1 LNRIAILGSS
11 LEALQQGHM
20 SLDENIS
27 AKITIYTEDAEPGFP
42 DVGVFEEVELEESL
56 ISIPKGWVG
65 SIPSVVGR
73 EEPSALAYSWLC
85 KAMAIRLAERG
96 AQFQLRT
103 SILGIDEKRQE
114 ISFRGGGRVPSGVDY
129 YDELYDYR
137 MEDHI

>member
-1 LNRIAILGSS
+1 MNRIAILGSS

-42 DVGVFEEVELEESL
+42 DVGAFEEVELEESL
-56 ISIPKGWVG
+56 ISIPTGWVA
-65 SIPSVVGR
+65 SIPSVVRR
-73 EEPSALAYSWLC
+73 EEPSAVAYSWLC

-103 SILGIDEKRQE
+103 SILGIDDKRQE
-114 ISFRGGGRVPSGVDY
+114 ISFRGGGRIPSGVDY

-137 MEDHI
+137 

>member
-1 LNRIAILGSS
+1 
-11 LEALQQGHM
+11 LEALQQGHK

-42 DVGVFEEVELEESL
+42 DVGVFEEAELAESL
-56 ISIPKGWVG
+56 RSIPEGWVAL
-65 SIPSVVGR
+65 IPSVIGR
-73 EEPSALAYSWLC
+73 KEASVVAYSWLC

-103 SILGIDEKRQE
+103 SILGIDDKHQK
-114 ISFRGGGRVPSGVDY
+114 ISFRGGGRVPSGVDC

-137 MEDHI
+137 

>member
-1 LNRIAILGSS
+1 MNRIAILGSC

-27 AKITIYTEDAEPGFP
+27 TKITIYTEDAEPGFP
-42 DVGVFEEVELEESL
+42 DVEVFEEVELAESL

-103 SILGIDEKRQE
+103 SILGIDDKRQE

-137 MEDHI
+137 

>member
-1 LNRIAILGSS
+1 MNRIAILGSS

-20 SLDENIS
+20 SLDENVS
-27 AKITIYTEDAEPGFP
+27 AKITIYTEDAEPGFS
-42 DVGVFEEVELEESL
+42 DVGAFEEVELEQSL
-56 ISIPKGWVG
+56 ISIPMGWVG

-137 MEDHI
+137 

>member
-1 LNRIAILGSS
+1 MNRIAILGSS

-27 AKITIYTEDAEPGFP
+27 AKITIYTKDAEPGFP
-42 DVGVFEEVELEESL
+42 DVEVFEEVELQESL
-56 ISIPKGWVG
+56 ISIPKGWVA
-65 SIPSVVGR
+65 SIPSLVGR

-103 SILGIDEKRQE
+103 SILAIDDKRQE

-137 MEDHI
+137 

>member
-1 LNRIAILGSS
+1 
-11 LEALQQGHM
+11 M

-42 DVGVFEEVELEESL
+42 DVGVFEEVELEQSL
-56 ISIPKGWVG
+56 ISIPTGWVG

-103 SILGIDEKRQE
+103 AIIGIDDRRQE
-114 ISFRGGGRVPSGVDY
+114 ISFRGGGSVPFGVVE
-129 YDELYDYR
+129 YDELHDFR
-137 MEDHI
+137 

>member
-1 LNRIAILGSS
+1 MNRIAILGSC

-27 AKITIYTEDAEPGFP
+27 TKITIYTEDAELGFP
-42 DVGVFEEVELEESL
+42 DVGVFEEVDLEESL
-56 ISIPKGWVG
+56 SSMPEGWVASIPN
-65 SIPSVVGR
+65 VVGR
-73 EEPSALAYSWLC
+73 KETSAVAYSWLC

-103 SILGIDEKRQE
+103 SILGIDEKQQK
-114 ISFRGGGRVPSGVDY
+114 ILFRGGGRVSSGVDS

-137 MEDHI
+137 

>member
-11 LEALQQGHM
+11 LEALQRGHM
-20 SLDENIS
+20 CLDENVS
-27 AKITIYTEDAEPGFP
+27 AKIMIYTEDAEPGFP
-42 DVGVFEEVELEESL
+42 DIGLFEEIELEKSL
-56 ISIPKGWVG
+56 RCIPGGWLA

-73 EEPSALAYSWLC
+73 KEASAVAYSWLC

-103 SILGIDEKRQE
+103 SILGIDDKHQE
-114 ISFRGGGRVPSGVDY
+114 ISFRGGGRVSSGVDC

-137 MEDHI
+137 

>member
-1 LNRIAILGSS
+1 MNRIAILGSS

-42 DVGVFEEVELEESL
+42 DVGAFEEVELEQSL
-56 ISIPKGWVG
+56 ISMPMGWVG

-103 SILGIDEKRQE
+103 SILGIDDKRQE

-137 MEDHI
+137 

>member
-1 LNRIAILGSS
+1 MNRIAILGSS

-56 ISIPKGWVG
+56 ISTPEGWVA

-73 EEPSALAYSWLC
+73 EEPSAVAYSWLC

-96 AQFQLRT
+96 VRFQLRT
-103 SILGIDEKRQE
+103 SILGIDDKRQE

-137 MEDHI
+137 

>member
-1 LNRIAILGSS
+1 MNRIAILGSS
-11 LEALQQGHM
+11 LEALQRGHM
-20 SLDENIS
+20 SLDENVS

-42 DVGVFEEVELEESL
+42 DIGVFEEIELEESL
-56 ISIPKGWVG
+56 RSIPEGWLA

-73 EEPSALAYSWLC
+73 KEASAVAYSWLC

-103 SILGIDEKRQE
+103 SILGIDVKHQE
-114 ISFRGGGRVPSGVDY
+114 ISFRGGGRVSSGVDC

-137 MEDHI
+137 

>member
-1 LNRIAILGSS
+1 MNRIAILGSS
-11 LEALQQGHM
+11 LEALQQGHK

-56 ISIPKGWVG
+56 ISTPEGWVA

-73 EEPSALAYSWLC
+73 EEPSAVAYSWLC

-96 AQFQLRT
+96 ARFQLRT
-103 SILGIDEKRQE
+103 SILGIDDKRQE

-137 MEDHI
+137 

>member
-1 LNRIAILGSS
+1 MNRIAILGSS

-20 SLDENIS
+20 SLDENVS
-27 AKITIYTEDAEPGFP
+27 AKITIYTEDAEPGFS
-42 DVGVFEEVELEESL
+42 DVGAFEEVELEQSL
-56 ISIPKGWVG
+56 ISMPMGWVG

-103 SILGIDEKRQE
+103 SILGIDDKRQE
-114 ISFRGGGRVPSGVDY
+114 ISFRGGGRVPSGVDH

-137 MEDHI
+137 

>member
-1 LNRIAILGSS
+1 
-11 LEALQQGHM
+11 M
-20 SLDENIS
+20 SLDENVS
-27 AKITIYTEDAEPGFP
+27 AKITIYTEDAEPGFS
-42 DVGVFEEVELEESL
+42 DVGAFEEVELEQSL
-56 ISIPKGWVG
+56 ISMPMGWVG

-96 AQFQLRT
+96 VRFQLRT
-103 SILGIDEKRQE
+103 SILGIDDKRQE

-137 MEDHI
+137 

>member
-1 LNRIAILGSS
+1 MNRIAILGSS

-56 ISIPKGWVG
+56 ISIPEGWVA

-73 EEPSALAYSWLC
+73 EEASAVAYSWLF

-96 AQFQLRT
+96 VRFQLRT
-103 SILGIDEKRQE
+103 SILGIDDKRQE
-114 ISFRGGGRVPSGVDY
+114 ISFRGGGRVSFGMDC

-137 MEDHI
+137 

>member
-1 LNRIAILGSS
+1 MNRIVILGSS

-27 AKITIYTEDAEPGFP
+27 AKIIIYTEDAEPGFP
-42 DVGVFEEVELEESL
+42 DVGVFEEVELEEFL
-56 ISIPKGWVG
+56 ISIPKRWVA

-73 EEPSALAYSWLC
+73 EEPSAVAYSWLC

-96 AQFQLRT
+96 VRFQLRT
-103 SILGIDEKRQE
+103 SILGIDDKRQE

-137 MEDHI
+137 

>member
-20 SLDENIS
+20 SLDENVS
-27 AKITIYTEDAEPGFP
+27 AKITIYTEDAEPGFS
-42 DVGVFEEVELEESL
+42 DVGAFEEVELEQSL
-56 ISIPKGWVG
+56 ISMPMGWVG

-103 SILGIDEKRQE
+103 SILGIDDKRQE

-137 MEDHI
+137 